1 MMIVCLR
8 CSDRSEFGTGFGGV
22 QCNDCDGILTMI
34 TDDEWRCAECG
45 QERGAEQCQDLLT
58 NLNNELS
65 LLSHQADQ
73 SRQSVLEFQNVRFY
87 YFSLKLVPNL
97 D

>member
-1 MMIVCLR
+1 MIVCLR
-8 CSDRSEFGTGFGGV
+8 CSDGSEFGTGFGGV

-45 QERGAEQCQDLLT
+45 QGRGAEQCQDLLT
-58 NLNNELS
+58 NLNTELS

-87 YFSLKLVPNL
+87 YFSLKLVQT
-97 D
+97 